1 MRDKSSGS
9 YKTDAADVFTEGL
22 NNSSC
27 RDTLF
32 NCLKELEPKV
42 LKMYEVGNT
51 TKENQIKSDKQ
62 LKYLTS
68 SVDHISKK
76 FDACEEDRKEKYQQI
91 KCLQERL
98 SFLENTND
106 ETDQQIDRQAQYSRM
121 NCLRIHSIKQKRH
134 EATDDLVNRTSQS
147 EIDIDIN
154 VNDIDRTHRKAAEIG
169 NKRRAMILK
178 FARYSERRNVLTVKR
193 D

>member
-1 MRDKSSGS
+1 MRDESSGS
-9 YKTDAADVFTEGL
+9 YKADAAHVFTEGL

-42 LKMYEVGNT
+42 LKMYEVGNI

-76 FDACEEDRKEKYQQI
+76 FDACEEERQKKYQQI
-91 KCLQERL
+91 KCLQKRL

-106 ETDQQIDRQAQYSRM
+106 EIDQQIDRQA
-121 NCLRIHSIKQKRH
+121 
-134 EATDDLVNRTSQS
+134 
-147 EIDIDIN
+147 
-154 VNDIDRTHRKAAEIG
+154 
-169 NKRRAMILK
+169 
-178 FARYSERRNVLTVKR
+178 
-193 D
+193 